1 MNYKKIIKF
10 SLLTIL
16 FLLIS
21 LLILLYWILN
31 TESGLRALPKIANK
45 FSPVVIQADKIEGKI
60 LGKNSWKNLKVSLHQ
75 KEIFSTENLVLDL
88 SSTAIFAKKINI
100 KQLRLDNSLLTLPPS
115 KDKKEKKKSG
125 YPQLPQ
131 KLPEINIPLA
141 INAQNLEI
149 KNFKIDAILHIEN
162 FTGSA
167 VVNQS
172 NIALQTNTNINL
184 LSDNINTGNISAEL
198 AVKTELKGEYPLEI
212 QGKSTVKLI
221 GEKPQTQNAEISAN
235 GSLLNPEIK
244 ITTNGDF
251 ADSIVTLAGNIDNKN
266 QSIDLSLD
274 VGKTSILHDEITVP
288 AANISLKGKLNAIA
302 AALSAEVSGKKIPD
316 IKTLLNAEIT
326 RDEIRNIKL
335 DINTL
340 GGKIT
345 ADGNLQLQEKLL
357 AWQANLSAEKLDGNK
372 YAKKIPAL
380 KDFQLDGNFST
391 TGELAEKININ
402 LALNQIKGKWQ
413 NLLLN
418 ADGKILLNDK
428 NIQAEQVNLDIA
440 GNRLV
445 ADGNFSLENQASS
458 ALKVDIDAQNLHKIV
473 PILHG
478 KFLGNI
484 NLAGNLSAPQLDGEI
499 AWNNFKIDKIVE
511 LPQGKITAQGTLEE
525 LLAKINTTAIWQ
537 KEKFNLD
544 ADIVANSKEVKK
556 LSLIVKGFGGNAK
569 IDGQAKFNPNI
580 EWKTDITGA
589 NLDLSRLVGFPAKIS
604 TIVAENSGKM
614 VNNKPEINALI
625 KQVEGNWQGQKLS
638 LTADSTID
646 GANIDIKAIA
656 LQLGQANSLNAKGK
670 IKDTGD
676 IDIEAKSSIEN
687 LSLFY
692 RPLKGSVKGNISAK
706 GKMTNPN
713 IKSDLSIRNL
723 KIFDNAI
730 DRISIKLD
738 TALSGNSN
746 FNNQIIAENISASG
760 KKWQEIKLITA
771 GTFKNHSIKIN
782 TKGGEINTDISAQG
796 GFSALPNWNGNIG
809 NFSLRALDNEL
820 KLRGSAPLK
829 ISDKNIT
836 LSNFCLTDKH
846 SNFCLDLAK
855 SNAITLKANIEKI
868 VPQSFAAFLPKNMRV
883 ETAMSGKAEI
893 KIDEKGTVAGGG
905 DLRLQPG
912 KIVIPIA
919 GKPPL
924 VLNIKQ
930 ALLETRARGSELQNR
945 LNLDL
950 GDAGVLSALAG
961 INLSKNTLDAKA
973 DFELKDIGK
982 FKYFL
987 PQISVLQGK
996 INGKL
1001 RAAGALSKPTI
1012 GGDITL
1018 ANGKVIIPE
1027 YATDL
1032 RDIRLNVQSR
1042 NDGTFG
1048 ITGNIG
1054 TPKGALKATGNLQLI
1069 PLVLNLNLNGER
1081 MQLANSKTMKLTA
1094 SPKFAIKINPE
1105 NGVDINGEIHI
1116 PEAAISIPDT
1126 RGSVSKSEDVVIKRK
1141 SNTANSAPTKSQNT
1155 AENVA
1160 SSANNS
1166 TKIRIKISLG
1176 NKVFFKNSDMNIRLI
1191 GALNILL
1198 RNSRLFANG
1207 RIEVANGT
1215 YEIYGQE
1222 LQIKRGSATF
1232 SGNIANPSLDILALR
1247 EIGDI
1252 SAGAKISGTVK
1263 NMKLELTSEPPMPDA
1278 SILSYLLTGHSLDAG
1293 TDSTSLLQ
1301 TAASI
1306 GTRGIFPDDL
1316 ANKTGLDVFEL
1327 GVTGL
1332 KAGKNLGED
1341 IYVGMKSDFFTSITT
1356 FLARY
1361 QINSRLSL
1369 EGSSSQ
1375 KDGSAIDL
1383 LYEFEK

>member
-1 MNYKKIIKF
+1 MNYKKNIKF
-10 SLLTIL
+10 GLFTII
-16 FLLIS
+16 FLVVS

-60 LGKNSWKNLKVSLHQ
+60 LGKNSWKNLKISMKQ
-75 KEIFSTENLVLDL
+75 EEIFSAENIILDL
-88 SSTAIFAKKINI
+88 SSTALLSKKINI
-100 KQLRLDNSLLTLPPS
+100 NQLKVENSLLTLPS
-115 KDKKEKKKSG
+115 STEKKEEKKSA

-141 INAQNLEI
+141 ISAKNLEI
-149 KNFKIDAILHIEN
+149 NNFKIDGILNIEN

-172 NIALQTNTNINL
+172 NIALQTDTNIYL
-184 LSDNINTGNISAEL
+184 LSGNESTGNITAAL
-198 AVKTELKGEYPLEI
+198 AAKTELTGEYPLEI

-221 GEKPQTQNAEISAN
+221 GEKPQIQNAEITAN
-235 GSLLNPEIK
+235 GTLLNPEIQIK
-244 ITTNGDF
+244 TNGDF
-251 ADSIVTLAGNIDNKN
+251 AASIITLAGNIDNKN
-266 QSIDLSLD
+266 QSLDLSLD

-302 AALSAEVSGKKIPD
+302 AALSAEISGKQIPE
-316 IKTLLNAEIT
+316 IKALLNAEIT
-326 RDEIRNIKL
+326 LDEIRDIKL

-345 ADGNLQLQEKLL
+345 ADGQVQLKEKLL
-357 AWQANLSAEKLDGNK
+357 AWQANLAAEKLDGNK

-380 KDFQLDGNFST
+380 KDFQLNGKFSS
-391 TGELAEKININ
+391 TGEITDKININ
-402 LALNQIKGKWQ
+402 LALEQIKGKWQ
-413 NLLLN
+413 HLLLN
-418 ADGKILLNDK
+418 ADGKIHLNDK
-428 NIQAEQVNLDIA
+428 NIQAEKVNLEIA
-440 GNRLV
+440 GNKLV
-445 ADGNFSLENQASS
+445 ADGKFSLENQSSS

-473 PILHG
+473 PMLHG
-478 KFLGNI
+478 KVLGNI
-484 NLAGNLSAPQLDGEI
+484 NLAGNLTSPKLNGEI
-499 AWNNFKIDKIVE
+499 AWNNFKIDNIVE
-511 LPQGKITAQGTLEE
+511 LPEGKITAQGTIEE
-525 LLAKINTTAIWQ
+525 LAAKINTNAIWQ

-544 ADIVANSKEVKK
+544 ADVLANTEEVKK
-556 LSLIVKGFGGNAK
+556 LSLIVKGFGGQAK

-580 EWKTDITGA
+580 EWKTDITGG

-604 TIVAENSGKM
+604 TIVAENNGKI
-614 VNNKPEINALI
+614 VNNKPEITAVI
-625 KQVEGNWQGQKLS
+625 KQIDGNWQGQKLS
-638 LTADSTID
+638 LKGETAID
-646 GANIDIKAIA
+646 GANVDIKALA
-656 LQLGQANSLNAKGK
+656 LQLGSANSLNAKGK
-670 IKDTGD
+670 IKDTGEL
-676 IDIEAKSSIEN
+676 DIEAKSSIED

-730 DRISIKLD
+730 DRITVKLD
-738 TALSGNSN
+738 SALSGNSN

-782 TKGGEINTDISAQG
+782 TNGGEINTDISAQG
-796 GFSALPNWNGNIG
+796 GFSTLPNWTGNIG

-820 KLRGSAPLK
+820 KLRGSSPVK
-829 ISDKNIT
+829 ITDKNIS

-846 SNFCLDLAK
+846 SNLCLDLTK
-855 SNAITLKANIEKI
+855 NNVLTLKANIEKV

-893 KIDEKGTVAGGG
+893 KIDEKGTIAGGG

-950 GDAGVLSALAG
+950 GDAGILSALAG

-982 FKYFL
+982 FKYFV

-1001 RAAGALSKPTI
+1001 RAAGALSKPNI

-1018 ANGKVIIPE
+1018 ANGKVVIPE

-1048 ITGNIG
+1048 INGNIG

-1069 PLVLNLNLNGER
+1069 PLVLNLNLNGEK
-1081 MQLANSKTMKLTA
+1081 MQLANSKTMKVTA

-1105 NGVDINGEIHI
+1105 NGVDINGEVHI
-1116 PEAAISIPDT
+1116 PEAAISIPDM

-1141 SNTANSAPTKSQNT
+1141 SDTANAKTASKNT

-1166 TKIRIKISLG
+1166 TKMRIKITLG
-1176 NKVFFKNSDMNIRLI
+1176 NKVFFKNSDMNIRLV

-1198 RNSRLFANG
+1198 RNSQLFGNG

-1252 SAGAKISGTVK
+1252 SAGAKVSGTVK

-1306 GTRGIFPDDL
+1306 GTRGLFPDDL

-1327 GVTGL
+1327 GVSGL

-1341 IYVGMKSDFFTSITT
+1341 IYVGMKSDFFNSITT